1 MIKKAVILGAG
12 ESGTG
17 AAVLAHKEGYAV
29 FVSDYGS
36 ISDDHKQVFIDKAIE
51 FEENTH
57 SENRILQADII
68 IKSPGIPEDV
78 PIIKKARKTGIS
90 VISEIEFAA
99 RSCQTKIIAITGSN
113 GKTTTTLLSY
123 HILKKAGLNVG
134 LAGNVGQSFAKQVA
148 ENDFDYYVL
157 ELSSFQLDGIDRF
170 RANIAVLLNIT
181 PDHLD
186 RYNNSMEEYIESKF
200 RITKNSQAGDYIIYC
215 ADDPVLSEQMKKR
228 DFKAQL
234 IPFSIKEEL
243 EFGAYKN
250 TKKLIINM
258 KENSFESDING
269 LSLQGDHNVYNS
281 MAAAIVARLNEVRSE
296 TLRKALSDFKNIDHR
311 LENYI
316 SVRGVKFINDSKA
329 TNINS
334 TWYAL
339 HSINTKVVLIIGG
352 LDKGNDYNVIKDLV
366 RSKVKALVCIGE
378 DNNKIIDAFVGI
390 TEIYEGQD
398 MFDAVKKAHEL
409 ADEGDTVLLSPA
421 CASQDR
427 FKNYEDRGEQYKA
440 AVREL

>member
-78 PIIKKARKTGIS
+78 PIVKKARKTGIS

-99 RSCQTKIIAITGSN
+99 RNCRSKIIAITGSN

-170 RANIAVLLNIT
+170 QANIAVLLNIT

-215 ADDPVLSEQMKKR
+215 ADDPVLSEEMKKR

-296 TLRKALSDFKNIDHR
+296 TLRKALSDFRNIDHR

-378 DNNKIIDAFVGI
+378 DNKKIIDAFVGI

-409 ADEGDTVLLSPA
+409 ADEGETVLLSPA